1 MNEDNDAT
9 LHELAGRIGQRAAER
24 LDVEATA
31 QAVIEQLRRAPRA
44 ARWSRPSWIQP
55 TWLRIAAAI
64 VVLVGGVLVARAV
77 LPVGDSNGHDVA
89 HFVTDDLSGL
99 STEQLAE
106 VLSTLDQTLDAG
118 GTMLPETGLEDLDA
132 QQLRAVLRSL
142 EG

>member
-9 LHELAGRIGQRAAER
+9 LHELAGRIGRRAAER

-31 QAVIEQLRRAPRA
+31 QAVIEQLRQARRAS
-44 ARWSRPSWIQP
+44 RWSWMQP
-55 TWLRIAAAI
+55 AWLQIAAAI
-64 VVLVGGVLVARAV
+64 VVLLGGALTVRTVSRGG
-77 LPVGDSNGHDVA
+77 GDTSEHDVA
-89 HFVTDDLSGL
+89 HFVTDDLSDL